1 MKRRLLVFGLLAAS
15 LLLAGC
21 APRYYGHD
29 GYWAPRY
36 HDHYRDHDHRDDWR

>member
-21 APRYYGHD
+21 CGPRYYGHD

-36 HDHYRDHDHRDDWR
+36 HDHYRRDWR